1 MSENLSQ
8 MLNNI
13 FEMENI
19 SNRKTKQLN
28 DLKHNYANKEFEVKN
43 ILRTQL
49 QLKEKEAQLV
59 AFFKN

>member
-1 MSENLSQ
+1 